1 MPSVT
6 LLDLMKLRNG
16 SDGLL
21 HLVDAIGKAA
31 PEVLALPSETIKGTS
46 YDTVIVT
53 DLPTV
58 GFRNLNQGVAAS
70 SAKFETRKAE
80 CHILDCRI
88 EVDKAAAA
96 SHDKGP
102 DDLMA
107 RYSRLTGKS
116 SILTVGKQTIYGTA
130 NDSKG
135 FFGLQEMVDS
145 TMTLDAGGTTATTGS
160 SVYMV
165 FAGEFGVQYIYGM
178 DTTFDLQP
186 FIDGE
191 GEDATGAK
199 FQAWVSYLNAR
210 VGLANSSP
218 YSVGRI
224 KDCTEDSGKGLTD
237 SLLSQLLEKFPTDCF
252 PTHILMNRRSRG
264 QLQRAR
270 TVTLMGNGGGKGGN
284 VASQSGNIA
293 PLPTEFEGIPII
305 ATDSILN
312 TETLS

>member
-1 MPSVT
+1 MSSVT

-21 HLVDAIGKAA
+21 HLVEAIGKSA
-31 PEVLALPSETIKGTS
+31 PEVLALPSDTIKGTS
-46 YDTVIVT
+46 YDTTIVT

-58 GFRNLNQGVAAS
+58 GFRKLNQGVAAS

-130 NDSKG
+130 NDATG
-135 FFGLQEMVDS
+135 FYGLNEMVDS
-145 TMTLDAGGTTATTGS
+145 TMVVDAGGTTDDTAS
-160 SVYMV
+160 SVYML

-186 FIDGE
+186 FTDGE
-191 GEDATGAK
+191 GEDAAGNK

-218 YSVGRI
+218 FSVGRI
-224 KDCTEDSGKGLTD
+224 KKATADSGKGVTD
-237 SLLSQLLEKFPTDCF
+237 SLLSQLLEKFPTDTF

-264 QLQRAR
+264 QLQRSR
-270 TVTLMGNGGGKGGN
+270 TVTMFGNGKTGAVG
-284 VASQSGNIA
+284 SQSGLIA

-305 ATDSILN
+305 TTDSIVS
-312 TETLS
+312 TEKLAS